1 MRVSNPGVYVMA
13 PFAAGWVGESG
24 VV

>member
-13 PFAAGWVGESG
+13 PFAAGWVVESG